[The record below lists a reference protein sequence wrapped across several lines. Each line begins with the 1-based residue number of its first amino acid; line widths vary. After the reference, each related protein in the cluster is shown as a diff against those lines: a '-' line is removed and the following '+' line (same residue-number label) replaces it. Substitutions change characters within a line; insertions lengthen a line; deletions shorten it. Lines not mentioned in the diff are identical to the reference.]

1 MSVVPAIP
9 TINYTS
15 YPLGEII
22 KTPED
27 IQYDNRQKKIK
38 EILQKRKTA
47 TESLLSAKCL
57 DKAQENP
64 RKYPIRVTYNI
75 NDNIIYKIDDLLY
88 DNTNNGVSELEKNL
102 LKGDET
108 KATDLVDKVIFVSSF
123 DEAQKAVENDINSE
137 NSYLMAKLK
146 EREFYKFNDY
156 LKKLRL
162 SSHNRSYFRPAGY
175 TERPDGE
182 YKLTTIQKSIPCWNI
197 YISYAEPTLI
207 SSMRIDRQNSNN
219 TGGEKRRKTKKR
231 RGKKSKR
238 VHRAKKSNV
247 SASKKGRVKK

>member
-1 MSVVPAIP
+1 MAVVPAIA
-9 TINYTS
+9 NFTS
-15 YPLGEII
+15 YPVDESSY
-22 KTPED
+22 TTED
-27 IQYDNRQKKIK
+27 MQYDNRQNVIKNMLDTRKK
-38 EILQKRKTA
+38 A
-47 TESLLSAKCL
+47 TESLLFAKCL
-57 DKAQENP
+57 VKKQENSP
-64 RKYPIRVTYNI
+64 EYPIRVTYNI

-102 LKGDET
+102 LEGDEKT
-108 KATDLVDKVIFVSSF
+108 AKELVDKVIFVSSF
-123 DEAQKAVENDINSE
+123 DEAQKAVENDINSD

-146 EREFYKFNDY
+146 EREFYNFNNY

-162 SSHNRSYFRPAGY
+162 SSRNRSYFRPAGY

-182 YKLTTIQKSIPCWNI
+182 YKLTTINESIPCWNI

-219 TGGEKRRKTKKR
+219 TGGKKRRKTKKR

-238 VHRAKKSNV
+238 VHSAKKSNV
-247 SASKKGRVKK
+247 STSKKGRVKK

>member
-1 MSVVPAIP
+1 MAVPTKAIANF
-9 TINYTS
+9 TNYPNNYS
-15 YPLGEII
+15 YTT
-22 KTPED
+22 KED
-27 IQYDNRQKKIK
+27 IQYDARQKDIK
-38 EILQKRKTA
+38 NMLDARKEA
-47 TESLLSAKCL
+47 TESLLYEKCL
-57 DKAQENP
+57 DKEREKP
-64 RKYPIRVTYNI
+64 PKYPIRVTYNI

-88 DNTNNGVSELEKNL
+88 DNTDNGVSELEKKL
-102 LKGDET
+102 LEGDEKT
-108 KATDLVDKVIFVSSF
+108 AKELVDKVIFVSSF
-123 DEAQKAVENDINSE
+123 DEAQKEVENDINSE

-182 YKLTTIQKSIPCWNI
+182 YKLTTINESIPCWNI

-219 TGGEKRRKTKKR
+219 TGGKKRRKTKKR

-238 VHRAKKSNV
+238 VHSAKKSNV
-247 SASKKGRVKK
+247 STYKKGRVKK